1 LFDNINIHYFDSKV
15 NAFFIFFLFIFS
27 CNKTNEL
34 RREDRPSWARNGA
47 RRTLRSAP
55 VQQTTAAAQNNRLT
69 LWNQYLIGGYFVRVP
84 RTDGP
89 HTFYISIFAF
99 TTRRP
104 LMIVRSSVLKKRF
117 PKVWKRIEENVRNDI
132 IMTLD
137 RKRRSIRDVPSDRE
151 IDSIAHNAAF
161 FAVCEI
167 RDLIQPLTEMFSNE

>member
-1 LFDNINIHYFDSKV
+1 
-15 NAFFIFFLFIFS
+15 
-27 CNKTNEL
+27 
-34 RREDRPSWARNGA
+34 
-47 RRTLRSAP
+47 
-55 VQQTTAAAQNNRLT
+55 
-69 LWNQYLIGGYFVRVP
+69 
-84 RTDGP
+84 
-89 HTFYISIFAF
+89 
-99 TTRRP
+99 
-104 LMIVRSSVLKKRF
+104 MIVRSSVLKKRF